1 MIINTEVSKKD
12 LVKELEKAIELKNLG
27 IFIGAGLSIDA
38 GFCNWKGLLEEPAKE
53 MGLDIEKEYD
63 LVSLAQYYSNTFKR
77 EAINNLFKEKFP
89 TSVLP
94 SENHKLLSQ
103 LPISVYWTTNY
114 DKLMENALKEN
125 NKRPCVKT
133 SDEQLTEINS
143 NVDAI
148 VYKLHGDI
156 DSPEDAVITRS
167 DYEEFGYNKR
177 KLFREI
183 LEGDLL
189 SKTFLFLGFS
199 FSDPNFNY
207 VIGKLRVLLEE
218 KNVKKHYCIMKKET
232 SKYEK
237 IKQNLQVEDLKR
249 YGIHTCLVEDYKEIT
264 EILKILVNKYRR
276 KRIFISGSAYNYGN
290 LSKEKGRN
298 FIHKLAFKLSEN
310 GYTLVNGYGKGVGE
324 FILNGVADYC
334 LKQKDSKIGDIL
346 TLVPFSQN
354 TSYDIDLEEVYK
366 ENRKQLLES
375 CGIAIFIFGN
385 KETEKIAEGVLK
397 EYKLASSLNIICL
410 PIKNTYGAANDIYN
424 EISKNNISEEVKKAI
439 DISNNSEIEDIDST
453 VSNILEAVNFLNGKE

>member
-1 MIINTEVSKKD
+1 M
-12 LVKELEKAIELKNLG
+12 G
-27 IFIGAGLSIDA
+27 IFIGA

-53 MGLDIEKEYD
+53 MYLDIEKEYD

-94 SENHKLLSQ
+94 SENHKLLAQ

-114 DKLMENALKEN
+114 DKLIEKALEEN
-125 NKRPCVKT
+125 NKRPCVKIR
-133 SDEQLTEINS
+133 DEQLTEVNS

-167 DYEEFGYNKR
+167 DYEEFGYSKR
-177 KLFREI
+177 KLFRGI

-218 KNVKKHYCIMKKET
+218 KNIKKHYCIMKKET
-232 SKYEK
+232 SEYEK
-237 IKQNLQVEDLKR
+237 VKQKLQIEDLKR

-334 LKQKDSKIGDIL
+334 FKQKDSKIGDIL

-354 TSYDIDLEEVYK
+354 TSFNIDLEEFYK
-366 ENRKQLLES
+366 EN
-375 CGIAIFIFGN
+375 
-385 KETEKIAEGVLK
+385 
-397 EYKLASSLNIICL
+397 
-410 PIKNTYGAANDIYN
+410 
-424 EISKNNISEEVKKAI
+424 I
-439 DISNNSEIEDIDST
+439 D
-453 VSNILEAVNFLNGKE
+453 NFKGEW